1 MKLKN
6 KINLYTSVLF
16 IGLLIFMNITIY
28 LLFKN
33 LMVASEISAT
43 EQEFDNTTAGVI
55 SSLGTV
61 ATDNLLR
68 AYVPIDGKIQLVAS
82 DGKNLAMSVSPSEE
96 KLSKQ
101 ETAFYD
107 KEVTKEITLDEN
119 HYYFYSLPVVWTD
132 GSIANLQVTKSIET
146 AYDQS
151 ETLRFILFAVTFVA
165 TIPIIVSSQL
175 LGKLIMDP
183 ITALTKTMKEITK
196 SGQFKRIPMNQ
207 QTKDELEQMGKSF
220 NHMIDLLETNFTKQ
234 EQFVSNASHELRTPL
249 TVIESYASLLKRR
262 GIDKPEIF
270 HEAVDAI
277 HAEAVRMREMTEQ
290 LLLLAKP
297 NEQWNLDFRSLSLT
311 LITEAT
317 TKSFEQAYGREIAL
331 NVTEEVVVISDEQK
345 LKQLLY
351 IILENAVKYSEEII
365 TVTIGKQN
373 KEGFIRVSDKGIG
386 IPEED
391 LPKIFDRFYRVDQ
404 ARSRKYGGTGLG
416 LSLAKEIANAIHAT
430 IEVESSLGA
439 GTNVTIRL
447 PLQ

>member
-33 LMVASEISAT
+33 LMVASEISTT
-43 EQEFDNTTAGVI
+43 EQEFDNITAGVI

-82 DGKNLAMSVSPSEE
+82 DGKNLAMSVSPSEK

-101 ETAFYD
+101 ETVFYD

-119 HYYFYSLPVVWTD
+119 HYYFYSLPVIWTD
-132 GSIANLQVTKSIET
+132 SSIANLQVTKSIET

-373 KEGFIRVSDKGIG
+373 KKGFIRVSDKGIG

-416 LSLAKEIANAIHAT
+416 LSLAKEIANAIHAK

>member
-132 GSIANLQVTKSIET
+132 GSIANLQVTKSIES

-373 KEGFIRVSDKGIG
+373 KKGFIRVSDKGIG

-416 LSLAKEIANAIHAT
+416 LSLAKEIANAIHAK

>member
-1 MKLKN
+1 M
-6 KINLYTSVLF
+6 I
-16 IGLLIFMNITIY
+16 
-28 LLFKN
+28 
-33 LMVASEISAT
+33 
-43 EQEFDNTTAGVI
+43 
-55 SSLGTV
+55 
-61 ATDNLLR
+61 
-68 AYVPIDGKIQLVAS
+68 
-82 DGKNLAMSVSPSEE
+82 
-96 KLSKQ
+96 
-101 ETAFYD
+101 
-107 KEVTKEITLDEN
+107 
-119 HYYFYSLPVVWTD
+119 
-132 GSIANLQVTKSIET
+132 KSIET
-146 AYDQS
+146 AYSQS

-183 ITALTKTMKEITK
+183 ITALTKTMEEITK

-311 LITEAT
+311 RIAKAT
-317 TKSFEQAYGREIAL
+317 TKSFEQAYDREIAL
-331 NVTEEVVVISDEQK
+331 NDTEEVFVMSDEQK

-404 ARSRKYGGTGLG
+404 ARNRKYGGTGLG
-416 LSLAKEIANAIHAT
+416 LSLAKEIAKAIHAT
-430 IEVESSLGA
+430 IEVESSLGV

>member
-416 LSLAKEIANAIHAT
+416 LSLAKEIANAIHAK

>member
-107 KEVTKEITLDEN
+107 KGVTKEITLDEN
-119 HYYFYSLPVVWTD
+119 HYYFYSLPVIWTD

-416 LSLAKEIANAIHAT
+416 LSLAKEIANAIHAK

>member
-43 EQEFDNTTAGVI
+43 EQEFDNITAGVI

-416 LSLAKEIANAIHAT
+416 LSLAKEIANAIHAK